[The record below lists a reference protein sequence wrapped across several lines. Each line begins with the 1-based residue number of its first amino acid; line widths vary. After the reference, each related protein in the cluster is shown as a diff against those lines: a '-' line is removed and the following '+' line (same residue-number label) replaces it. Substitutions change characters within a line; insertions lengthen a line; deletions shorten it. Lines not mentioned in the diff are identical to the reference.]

1 MQLYSF
7 TNDIILD
14 PFMGSGTTAIAAIK
28 SKRNYI
34 GYDINEEYIKLAND
48 RIKIVLQDSIT
59 LFETIENEVLE
70 YEPSIISAI

>member
-1 MQLYSF
+1 
-7 TNDIILD
+7 
-14 PFMGSGTTAIAAIK
+14 MGSGTTAIAAIK